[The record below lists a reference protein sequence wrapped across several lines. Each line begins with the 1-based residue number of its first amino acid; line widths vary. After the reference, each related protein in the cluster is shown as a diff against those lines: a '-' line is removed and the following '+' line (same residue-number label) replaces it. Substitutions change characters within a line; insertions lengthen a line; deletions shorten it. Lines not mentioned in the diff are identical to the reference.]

1 MSVNV
6 ASGVGVKSP
15 INNYSAAIS
24 EMFPCPN
31 KVRMIETSI
40 ASKQDLDILPVNP
53 GFDSKITDKYVE
65 FRITKAQGSFIDMSS
80 FTLELKLRVT
90 KSDGSLL
97 VDIDTLV
104 FVNGLLH
111 SIFKSVSVFPG
122 GVQVQN
128 NYMYGYSALLKL
140 FTTLNPHHVG
150 KLGRNAF
157 FHRHEKGSGIIDT
170 YAESYFSNLNELEE
184 NILDKIRDEG
194 LHLCSPL
201 MLDLCGLD
209 SYLLD
214 EVDVNIRLEFAS
226 LSFIITTHQDG
237 SNYKVHIDLCKLWV
251 TRVFSTARGN
261 GCIKCFIKRNR
272 LLPRI
277 CL

>member
-24 EMFPCPN
+24 EMFPRPN

-40 ASKQDLDILPVNP
+40 ASKQDLDILPLNP
-53 GFDSKITDKYVE
+53 GFDTITDKYVE

-80 FTLELKLRVT
+80 LTLELKLRVT

-97 VDIDTLV
+97 VDVDKLV

-128 NYMYGYSALLKL
+128 NYM
-140 FTTLNPHHVG
+140 
-150 KLGRNAF
+150 
-157 FHRHEKGSGIIDT
+157 
-170 YAESYFSNLNELEE
+170 
-184 NILDKIRDEG
+184 
-194 LHLCSPL
+194 
-201 MLDLCGLD
+201 
-209 SYLLD
+209 
-214 EVDVNIRLEFAS
+214 
-226 LSFIITTHQDG
+226 
-237 SNYKVHIDLCKLWV
+237 
-251 TRVFSTARGN
+251 
-261 GCIKCFIKRNR
+261 
-272 LLPRI
+272 
-277 CL
+277 